1 MKKNII
7 IKNSIIKSCANITL
21 PIALTLGIYII
32 LHGHLSP
39 GGGFQGGVLIAGAV
53 AIVFTAYGYK
63 EVLSLFKAEKVKVFE
78 DIGALGYV
86 FLGTLGLIYGYT
98 FCTNVLWHST
108 PGKLYSSGTI
118 FWMNLAVGYKVL
130 AGLGFLI
137 IMLISNLYQTSEYK
151 EDDEKQ
157 SQ

>member
-21 PIALTLGIYII
+21 PITLILGIYII
-32 LHGHLSP
+32 LHDHLRE
-39 GGGFQGGVLIAGAV
+39 GVGFQGGVLIAGAI
-53 AIVFTAYGYK
+53 AIVLIAYGYK
-63 EVLSLFKAEKVKVFE
+63 EVLSLFKAEKAKVFE
-78 DIGALGYV
+78 DIRALGYV
-86 FLGTLGLIYGYT
+86 FLGTLGLIYGYI

-108 PGKLYSSGTI
+108 PGKLHSSGTI

-130 AGLGFLI
+130 AVLGFLI
-137 IMLISNLYQTSEYK
+137 IMLISNLYQTSE